1 MAKMISR
8 NKKPTVNIIITGD
21 QHSGIRKLR
30 YAMAKYFSPKLTDPD
45 SAKPIPPE
53 ERECGS
59 SIDPSTKFEYETE
72 RRNYLQASFSDP
84 VTYLSGLVSGAAQID
99 GAILL
104 VAASEGVMPETK
116 WCVMRARQ
124 LRVPRLVVFINKTDL
139 IEDAEDLRLIQIEIR
154 ALLEQYHFDGKQ
166 TPIIKGSALKAV
178 NGEAKGREAII
189 TLMDAVDQYIPTPAK
204 VIKEP
209 FLMPIEDAFS
219 ITGSTWITGRVEK
232 GCINTG
238 DPVEIIGM
246 MKEGENPL
254 TSVVTGIE
262 MFRKMQNRA
271 EAGDNA
277 GFILQGID
285 HDAIHRGM
293 VICAPGSVNQG
304 KVISGEVFMLG
315 VNEGAPKTS
324 YFSGYNLHF
333 RFRTASVIGQITLPK
348 EIDVVPPGDTIHME
362 VTLEKAV
369 AMEIGLPFYIT
380 TDRGRSIGAGRI
392 TQIFE

>member
-1 MAKMISR
+1 MAKMISLD
-8 NKKPTVNIIITGD
+8 KKPTVNISVIGD
-21 QHSGIRKLR
+21 EGSGIRKLR
-30 YAMAKYFSPKLTDPD
+30 YAMAKYFSPKLKDPD

-84 VTYLSGLVSGAAQID
+84 VTYLRGLVSGAAQID
-99 GAILL
+99 AAILL
-104 VAASEGVMPETK
+104 VAASEGVMPQTK

-124 LRVPRLVVFINKTDL
+124 LRVPKLVVFINKTDL
-139 IEDAEDLRLIQIEIR
+139 IEGAEDLGLIQIEIR
-154 ALLEQYHFDGKQ
+154 ALLDQYHFDGKQ

-178 NGEAKGREAII
+178 DGEAKGMEAII
-189 TLMDAVDQYIPTPAK
+189 SLMDAVDQYIPTPAK
-204 VIKEP
+204 VTEEP
-209 FLMPIEDAFS
+209 FLMPIEDVFS

-232 GCINTG
+232 GCANTG
-238 DPVEIIGM
+238 DPVEVIGM
-246 MKEGENPL
+246 IKEGEKPL

-262 MFRKMQNRA
+262 MFRKMQNSA

-293 VICAPGSVNQG
+293 VIGAPGSVNQA
-304 KVISGEVFMLG
+304 KVFSGEVFMLG
-315 VNEGAPKTS
+315 INEGAPKTS
-324 YFSGYNLHF
+324 YFSGYTLHF
-333 RFRTASVIGQITLPK
+333 RLRTASVIGQITLAK
-348 EIDVVPPGDTIHME
+348 EVDVLLPEDTVHLE
-362 VTLEKAV
+362 VTLEKAI

-380 TDRGRSIGAGRI
+380 TDKGRSIGAGRI
-392 TQIFE
+392 TQILE